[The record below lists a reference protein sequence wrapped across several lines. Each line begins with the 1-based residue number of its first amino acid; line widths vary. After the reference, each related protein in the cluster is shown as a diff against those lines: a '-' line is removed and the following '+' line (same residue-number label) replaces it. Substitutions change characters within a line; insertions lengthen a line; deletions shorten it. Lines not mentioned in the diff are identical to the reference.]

1 MRWIVGVDLGA
12 RCRGA
17 LAFCEWIAANS
28 HAADGDR
35 FEAVHVLEA
44 RMFGLFKSEP
54 ATADSRLETERLA
67 RETVEGALTGAS
79 IAPQVELVHAASAV
93 EALADRIGNEADA
106 ALVVGRRAPKAG
118 TGWVRLGRIARRLV
132 RHTPAPVVVVP
143 PDLTAADL
151 GEGPVVLATSLEEDC
166 SAAAGFA
173 HRLAKRWRRRVLA
186 VHVVPGIDDAPPH
199 YVPAVTRHQLL
210 SVMRLEGQRGL
221 EAWLREHDLRD
232 ADAAVATG
240 DVFERLR
247 AIAQEERAPIIVVG
261 SRRLPAPATFFSSS
275 LGLDLAGSS
284 PIPVAIV
291 G

>member
-1 MRWIVGVDLGA
+1 MRWIVGIDLRA

-17 LAFCEWIAANS
+17 LAFCDWVAANS

-35 FEAVHVLEA
+35 FEAIHVLEE
-44 RMFGLFKSEP
+44 RDTGLLKAHVSLAEI
-54 ATADSRLETERLA
+54 ERLT
-67 RETVEGALTGAS
+67 RESVVQALEDS
-79 IAPQVELVHAASAV
+79 PRVSELEIVHARTAAD
-93 EALADRIGNEADA
+93 ALAHRVADEADA
-106 ALVVGRRAPKAG
+106 ALVVGRQAPMAG

-132 RHTPAPVVVVP
+132 RRTPAPVVVVP
-143 PDLTAADL
+143 PDLTASDL
-151 GEGPVVLATSLEEDC
+151 GDGPVVLATSLKEDC
-166 SAAAGFA
+166 AAAAAFA
-173 HRLAKRWRRRVLA
+173 LRLSKRWRRRVLA

-221 EAWLREHDLRD
+221 EAWLREHDLRT

-240 DVFERLR
+240 DVFDRVR
-247 AIAQEERAPIIVVG
+247 AIAQEEKAPIIVVG

-275 LGLDLAGSS
+275 FGLDLAGSA
-284 PIPVAIV
+284 PVPVAVV